1 MFAHRTIHLLNFSSV
16 CDLEESRL
24 MTATRWVSNLRNER
38 HTTCIV
44 PECTHLFYCL
54 VDFTQWALKGVKR
67 VD

>member
-38 HTTCIV
+38 HTTYIV
-44 PECTHLFYCL
+44 PECTLSGH
-54 VDFTQWALKGVKR
+54 
-67 VD
+67 